1 MRGSGTSERGATN
14 LEVKYRLRP
23 RELPLLGKLKS
34 EVDLA
39 FEIERGF
46 KKRSSATG
54 LEEPV
59 PLESKDEW
67 KAELKGTYR
76 FSDTFR
82 GNGVVRMDYTR
93 DNRRD
98 QLRKVHE
105 VKVSGMLTFR

>member
-1 MRGSGTSERGATN
+1 M
-14 LEVKYRLRP
+14 
-23 RELPLLGKLKS
+23 
-34 EVDLA
+34 
-39 FEIERGF
+39 
-46 KKRSSATG
+46 
-54 LEEPV
+54 

-82 GNGVVRMDYTR
+82 GNGLVRMDYSR
-93 DNRRD
+93 DNRRA